1 MTSQQEDLFGSLFD
15 HRDQRIDRLGNPLLE
30 LNANIDWEAFR
41 PLLEKVRVKAR
52 KSQAG
57 RKPLD
62 AVLMFKGL
70 VLASLYNLSD
80 EQLEYQIE
88 DRRSFQRFIGL
99 PDAKHAPDR
108 NSFWLFREALKEL
121 KLTEKLFAEFNRQ
134 LDRAGLIARKGQLVD
149 ASFVKAPVQ
158 RNTPDENARIKSG
171 GVPSGWTENKRRQKD
186 TDARWTKK
194 GGKSYYGYKNHVNVD
209 NAHKLVRKYAVSAAA
224 VHDSKK
230 LDELLDNGNTRRAL
244 WADSA
249 YRSEE
254 AEANLKSKGCRSHI
268 HRKGVRGKPLTAW
281 EKQGNKTRSQT
292 RCRVEHVFA
301 WMAQW
306 SGKAVRCIGIARAEV
321 RIGFMNLVYNMRR
334 FCTLRRIAAP

>member
-1 MTSQQEDLFGSLFD
+1 MTIQQDDLFSSLFE
-15 HRDQRIDRLGNPLLE
+15 HRDERIDRLGNPLVE
-30 LNANIDWEAFR
+30 LDANVDWEAFR
-41 PLLEKVRVKAR
+41 PLLDRTRTKAR
-52 KSQAG
+52 KSPAG

-62 AVLMFKGL
+62 VVLMFKSL

-80 EQLEYQIE
+80 EQLEFQIE

-99 PDAKHAPDR
+99 SDAKHAPDR
-108 NSFWLFREALKEL
+108 NSFWLFRESLKDL
-121 KLTEKLFAEFNRQ
+121 KLTETLFNEFNRQ
-134 LDRAGLIARKGQLVD
+134 LDRAGLIARKGQLID

-158 RNTPDENARIKSG
+158 RNTPDENDRIKSG
-171 GVPSGWTENKRRQKD
+171 EAIDGWSENKRRQKD

-194 GGKSYYGYKNHVNVD
+194 GDKSYYGYKNHVNVD
-209 NAHKLVRKYAVSAAA
+209 NAHKLIRKYAVTDAS
-224 VHDSKK
+224 VHDSQR
-230 LDELLDNGNTRRAL
+230 LETLLDAGNTSRAV

-249 YRSEE
+249 YRSEA
-254 AEANLKSKGCRSHI
+254 AEADLKTKGYRSQI
-268 HRKGVRGKPLTAW
+268 HRKGARGKPLTAR

-306 SGKAVRCIGIARAEV
+306 GGKAVRGIGLARAEV

-334 FCTLRRIAAP
+334 FCTLHRLAAS